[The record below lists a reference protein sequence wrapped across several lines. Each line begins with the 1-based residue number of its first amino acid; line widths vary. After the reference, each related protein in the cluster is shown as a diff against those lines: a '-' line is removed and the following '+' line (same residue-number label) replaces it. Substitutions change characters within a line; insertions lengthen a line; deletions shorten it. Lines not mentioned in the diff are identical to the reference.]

1 MAAISDDLLRAVRA
15 GVCLALMMAAGWAVQ
30 RKLRREPIL
39 LLDEVAAELDEGG
52 RAVLVECGFLS
63 NAEEDRLLQ
72 EPAYQMKLAI
82 TMAACYLSSGSSQ
95 EGESFV

>member
-1 MAAISDDLLRAVRA
+1 MLPSNIF
-15 GVCLALMMAAGWAVQ
+15 
-30 RKLRREPIL
+30 
-39 LLDEVAAELDEGG
+39 LLDKAKVP
-52 RAVLVECGFLS
+52 AVFVECGFLS